1 VDVHLDDDTA
11 LALRLLALRLGMPAQ
26 DVARYA
32 LTDFLRRHA
41 GA

>member
-1 VDVHLDDDTA
+1 VDVHLDDDTS
-11 LALRLLALRLGMPAQ
+11 LAIRLLALRLGMSAES
-26 DVARYA
+26 VARFA